1 MDILSR
7 PRQIRMD
14 DPRCVWHYSD
24 MQHDRTTHNQIPA
37 YQLYG
42 EHRVFPDVLHCERIT
57 DRAAGLEWTIAPH
70 RHLHLHQIFLL
81 RSGAITLEADG
92 TAYALSPPTVVS
104 IPRGMVHGFR
114 FSNGTDGY
122 VLTVPTQELP
132 DIFGQH
138 SVVARSISQFITGAA
153 DDEMMLLFDR
163 IFAEYQT
170 PGPLRS
176 LMIRSLATQIAC
188 HVMRPADGSR
198 AIPSSPPND
207 PRMEQFNALLMAHF
221 RQKWQVSDYASA
233 MSVSARHL
241 SRICVAATGRSAVHH
256 IEATTFQEAC
266 RLLVYTRM
274 TVASVGYQLG
284 FDDPSYFS
292 RAFQR
297 HIGLSPTAY
306 RDRFDR

>member
-1 MDILSR
+1 
-7 PRQIRMD
+7 MD
-14 DPRCVWHYSD
+14 DPRCIWHYSD
-24 MQHDRTTHNQIPA
+24 MKRDRTAHNQIPA

-42 EHRVFPDVLHCERIT
+42 EDRVFPDVLHCERIL

-92 TAYALSPPTVVS
+92 TDYTLSPPTVVS

-114 FSNGTDGY
+114 FSKGTDGY

-132 DIFGQH
+132 DVFGPN
-138 SVVARSISQFITGAA
+138 SVLAQPISQFKTGAA
-153 DDEMMLLFDR
+153 DDAVAQLFDR

-170 PGPLRS
+170 TGPVRT
-176 LMIRSLATQIAC
+176 LMITALATQIAC
-188 HVMRPADGSR
+188 HVVRPSDGSET
-198 AIPSSPPND
+198 ITSSPPKN

-221 RQKWQVSDYASA
+221 RQKWQVSDYARS

-241 SRICVAATGRSAVHH
+241 SRICAAATGRPAAYH

-274 TVASVGYQLG
+274 TVATVGYQLG